1 MAACGYF
8 DKRRLKKEQQLNA
21 NSTASQSF
29 SSGETNPWLFQ
40 SDSTKLRSARA
51 NRDIPNKACA
61 CGDQIIK
68 TIYNHQTMR
77 RDHDAARVNDG
88 IYISKIQNTPF

>member
-8 DKRRLKKEQQLNA
+8 DKRRFKKEQQLNA

-51 NRDIPNKACA
+51 IETFRTKRALA
-61 CGDQIIK
+61 ETK
-68 TIYNHQTMR
+68 
-77 RDHDAARVNDG
+77 
-88 IYISKIQNTPF
+88 